1 MFTDAC
7 RTEGGNVK
15 DQPNWFP
22 KVHRMPSEWV
32 MPDHFPDL
40 SYYDE
45 IAIDLETR
53 DPNIKSKGPGYIRKD
68 GEVVGIAVAVEGW
81 CGYYPIAHDTPP
93 NMDKNIVT
101 KWLKDQCNYHDKNY
115 IFHNAFYDVGWLKA
129 MGVDIK
135 GKIIDTLIAAPLV
148 DENRFR
154 FDLNSLTKDY
164 LKESKSETFLREAA
178 KEWNVDPKAELW
190 KLPASHVGEY
200 AEQDAAVT
208 LRLWHHLRKEI
219 TANNLLN
226 IFELETDLFPVLFDM
241 KQKGVRVDL
250 DKAEKIKN
258 DLWSQEKKLR
268 KEIQKLSGHFVEVW
282 SAASVAKAFDA
293 LKIKYDRTPTG
304 QPKFDKNFLS
314 THDSPLAKMVVNER
328 EINKAR
334 TTFIDTIVKHSHRGR
349 IHAEIHQMRSDDGG
363 TVTGR
368 FSYSNPNLQ
377 QIPARHAILGPLIRS
392 IFIPEKDCEWGIFD
406 YSQQEPR
413 IVVHYA
419 SMKNFTG
426 ADKFV
431 DAYRDDETTDFH
443 KMVSEIADIPRK
455 KAKTINLG
463 LFYGMGKGK
472 LMSQL
477 GINLE
482 DATEMLA
489 NYNERVP
496 FVKQLMNDTM
506 NKAGKKGYLS
516 TIEGRRCR
524 FELYEPTNE
533 WGQKALPFKEAKDE
547 YGEHMIKRAW
557 TYKALNRLI
566 QGSAA
571 DQTKKAMLELSK
583 EGYLAHIQVHDE
595 LDFSVAT
602 EKDKSRIKEIMEHAV
617 KLEVPS
623 KVDVECGD
631 SWGKAGD

>member
-1 MFTDAC
+1 MK
-7 RTEGGNVK
+7 E
-15 DQPNWFP
+15 QPNWFP
-22 KVHRMPSEWV
+22 KVHRMKSEWV

-40 SYYDE
+40 ARYDE

-53 DPNIKSKGPGYIRKD
+53 DPGIKDKGPGYIRKD

-392 IFIPEKDCEWGIFD
+392 IFIPEKGCEWGIFD

-602 EKDKSRIKEIMEHAV
+602 EKDKSKIKEIMEHAV

-631 SWGKAGD
+631 SWGDAGD

>member
-1 MFTDAC
+1 M
-7 RTEGGNVK
+7 K
-15 DQPNWFP
+15 
-22 KVHRMPSEWV
+22 SEWV

-40 SYYDE
+40 ARYDE

-53 DPNIKSKGPGYIRKD
+53 DPGIKDKGPGYIRKD

-101 KWLKDQCNYHDKNY
+101 KWLKDQCSYHDKNY

-178 KEWNVDPKAELW
+178 KEWSVDPKAELW

-392 IFIPEKDCEWGIFD
+392 IFIPEKDYEWGIFD

-602 EKDKSRIKEIMEHAV
+602 EKDKSKIKEIMEHAV

-631 SWGKAGD
+631 SWGDAGD

>member
-1 MFTDAC
+1 
-7 RTEGGNVK
+7 
-15 DQPNWFP
+15 
-22 KVHRMPSEWV
+22 MPSEWV

-40 SYYDE
+40 SGYDE

-53 DPNIKSKGPGYIRKD
+53 DPGIKDTGPGYIRKH

-81 CGYYPIAHDTPP
+81 CGYYPIAHETPP
-93 NMDKNIVT
+93 NMDKAIVT
-101 KWLKDQCNYHDKNY
+101 KWIKKQCSYEDKNY
-115 IFHNAFYDVGWLKA
+115 IFHNAFYDVGWLKT

-154 FDLNSLTKDY
+154 FDLNSLGKDY
-164 LKESKSETFLREAA
+164 LQESKSETQLYEAA
-178 KEWNVDPKAELW
+178 KMWGLDPKGEMW

-208 LRLWHHLRKEI
+208 LKLWHHLRGEI
-219 TANNLLN
+219 QKQNLVN
-226 IFELETDLFPVLFDM
+226 IFELETDLFPVLFEM
-241 KQKGVRVDL
+241 KQRGVRVDL
-250 DKAEKIKN
+250 EKAEGIKN
-258 DLWSQEKKLR
+258 DLLSKEKKLLTSI
-268 KEIQKLSGHFVEVW
+268 KKLTNQDVEVW
-282 SAASVAKAFDA
+282 AAASVAKAFDA

-304 QPKFDKNFLS
+304 QPKFDKNFLA
-314 THDSPLAKMVVNER
+314 THDSPLAKMVVEAR

-334 TTFIDTIVKHSHRGR
+334 TTFIESITKHSYRGR
-349 IHAEIHQMRSDDGG
+349 IHAEIHQMRSDQGG

-392 IFIPEKDCEWGIFD
+392 IFIPEKNCEWGIFD

-413 IVVHYA
+413 LVVHYA
-419 SMKNFTG
+419 SMKHFTG
-426 ADKFV
+426 ASKFV
-431 DAYRDDETTDFH
+431 DSYREDETTDFH
-443 KMVSEIADIPRK
+443 TMVSEMADIPRK
-455 KAKTINLG
+455 QAKTINLG

-477 GINLE
+477 GVNLE
-482 DATEMLA
+482 TASDLLA
-489 NYNERVP
+489 AYNERVP

-516 TIEGRRCR
+516 TLEGRRCR
-524 FELYEPTNE
+524 FDLWEPTNE
-533 WGQKALPFKEAKDE
+533 WGQKALPLTEAQQQ
-547 YGEHMIKRAW
+547 YGESMIKRAW

-571 DQTKKAMLELSK
+571 DQTKKAMLELAK

-595 LDFSVAT
+595 LDFSVAS
-602 EKDKSRIKEIMEHAV
+602 EQDKDKIKDIMENCV

-631 SWGKAGD
+631 NWGDAGD

>member
-1 MFTDAC
+1 M
-7 RTEGGNVK
+7 K

-22 KVHRMPSEWV
+22 KVHRMKSEWV

-40 SYYDE
+40 AGYDE

-53 DPNIKSKGPGYIRKD
+53 DPGIKDKGPGYIRKD
-68 GEVVGIAVAVEGW
+68 GEVVGVAVAVEGW

-93 NMDKNIVT
+93 NMDKVIVT
-101 KWLKDQCNYHDKNY
+101 KWLKDQCSYHDKNY

-154 FDLNSLTKDY
+154 FDLNSLSKDY

-200 AEQDAAVT
+200 AEQDAAIT

-250 DKAEKIKN
+250 NKAEKTKD
-258 DLWSQEKKLR
+258 DLWKEEKKLR

-282 SAASVAKAFDA
+282 SAASVAKAFDS
-293 LKIKYDRTPTG
+293 LSLSYDRTPTG

-314 THDSPLAKMVVNER
+314 THDSPLAKMVVKER

-334 TTFIDTIVKHSHRGR
+334 TTFIDTIIKHSHRGR

-392 IFIPEKDCEWGIFD
+392 IFVPEKDCEWGIFD

-419 SMKNFTG
+419 SMKHFTG

-431 DAYRDDETTDFH
+431 DSYRQDDSTDFH

-506 NKAGKKGYLS
+506 NKASKKGYLS

-547 YGEHMIKRAW
+547 YGEHMIKRAF

-631 SWGKAGD
+631 SWGDAGD

>member
-1 MFTDAC
+1 M
-7 RTEGGNVK
+7 K
-15 DQPNWFP
+15 
-22 KVHRMPSEWV
+22 SEWV

-40 SYYDE
+40 VGYDE

-53 DPNIKSKGPGYIRKD
+53 DPGIKDKGPGYIRKD

-101 KWLKDQCNYHDKNY
+101 KWLKDQCSYHDKNY

-583 EGYLAHIQVHDE
+583 EGYLSHIQVHDE

-602 EKDKSRIKEIMEHAV
+602 EKDKSKIKEIMEHAV

-631 SWGKAGD
+631 SWGDAGD

>member
-1 MFTDAC
+1 M
-7 RTEGGNVK
+7 K
-15 DQPNWFP
+15 
-22 KVHRMPSEWV
+22 SEWV

-40 SYYDE
+40 VGYDE

-53 DPNIKSKGPGYIRKD
+53 DPGIKDKGPGYIRKD

-101 KWLKDQCNYHDKNY
+101 KWLKDQCSYHDKNY

-178 KEWNVDPKAELW
+178 KEWSVDPKAELW

-392 IFIPEKDCEWGIFD
+392 IFIPEKDHEWGIFD

-583 EGYLAHIQVHDE
+583 EGYLSHIQVHDE

-602 EKDKSRIKEIMEHAV
+602 DKDKSKIKEIMEHAV

-631 SWGKAGD
+631 SWGDAGD

>member
-1 MFTDAC
+1 MK
-7 RTEGGNVK
+7 E
-15 DQPNWFP
+15 QPNWFP

-40 SYYDE
+40 SGYDE

-53 DPNIKSKGPGYIRKD
+53 DPGIKDTGPGYIRKH

-93 NMDKNIVT
+93 NMDKEIVT
-101 KWLKDQCNYHDKNY
+101 RWIKKQCSYEDKNY

-154 FDLNSLTKDY
+154 FDLNSLSKDY
-164 LKESKSETFLREAA
+164 LQESKSETQLYEAA
-178 KEWNVDPKAELW
+178 KMWGLDPKGELW

-208 LRLWHHLRKEI
+208 LKLWHHLRTEI
-219 TANNLLN
+219 QRQNLIN
-226 IFELETDLFPVLFDM
+226 IFELETDLFPVLFEM
-241 KQKGVRVDL
+241 KQRGVRVDL
-250 DKAEKIKN
+250 EKAEAIKN
-258 DLWSQEKKLR
+258 DLQEKENKILRSIKKLTN
-268 KEIQKLSGHFVEVW
+268 QDVEVW
-282 SAASVAKAFDA
+282 AAASVSKAFDA
-293 LKIKYDRTPTG
+293 LNIKYDRTPTG
-304 QPKFDKNFLS
+304 QPKFDKNFLA
-314 THDSPLAKMVVNER
+314 THDSPLAKMVVEAR

-334 TTFIDTIVKHSHRGR
+334 TTFIESITKHSYRGR
-349 IHAEIHQMRSDDGG
+349 IHAEIHQMRSDQGG

-406 YSQQEPR
+406 YSQQGPR
-413 IVVHYA
+413 LVVHYA
-419 SMKNFTG
+419 SLRHFTG
-426 ADKFV
+426 AGKFV
-431 DAYRDDETTDFH
+431 ESYQEDPTTDFH
-443 KMVSEIADIPRK
+443 KMVSKMADIPRK
-455 KAKTINLG
+455 QAKTINLG

-477 GINLE
+477 GVNLE
-482 DATEMLA
+482 TASDLLA
-489 NYNERVP
+489 AYNERVP

-516 TIEGRRCR
+516 TLEGRRCR
-524 FELYEPTNE
+524 FDLWEPTNE
-533 WGQKALPFKEAKDE
+533 WGQKALPLTEAQQQ
-547 YGEHMIKRAW
+547 YGESMIKRAW

-571 DQTKKAMLELSK
+571 DQTKKAMLELHK

-595 LDFSVAT
+595 LDFSVASDAD
-602 EKDKSRIKEIMEHAV
+602 KDKIKDIMENCVELA
-617 KLEVPS
+617 VPS

-631 SWGKAGD
+631 NWGDAGD

>member
-1 MFTDAC
+1 M
-7 RTEGGNVK
+7 K
-15 DQPNWFP
+15 
-22 KVHRMPSEWV
+22 SEWV

-40 SYYDE
+40 ARYDE

-53 DPNIKSKGPGYIRKD
+53 DPGIKDKGPGYIRKD

-101 KWLKDQCNYHDKNY
+101 KWLKDQCSYHDKNY

-178 KEWNVDPKAELW
+178 KEWSVDPKAELW

-431 DAYRDDETTDFH
+431 DAYRDDDTTDFH

-516 TIEGRRCR
+516 TLEGRRCR

-602 EKDKSRIKEIMEHAV
+602 EKDKSKIKEIMEHAV

-631 SWGKAGD
+631 SWGDAGD

>member
-1 MFTDAC
+1 
-7 RTEGGNVK
+7 
-15 DQPNWFP
+15 
-22 KVHRMPSEWV
+22 MPSEWV

-40 SYYDE
+40 SGYDE

-53 DPNIKSKGPGYIRKD
+53 DPSIKDKGPGYIRKD

-93 NMDKNIVT
+93 NMDKAIVT
-101 KWLKDQCNYHDKNY
+101 KWIKKQCSYEDKNY

-154 FDLNSLTKDY
+154 FDLNTLSKDY
-164 LKESKSETFLREAA
+164 LQESKSEAQLYEAA
-178 KEWNVDPKAELW
+178 KMWGLDPNDVLAKENNI
-190 KLPASHVGEY
+190 
-200 AEQDAAVT
+200 
-208 LRLWHHLRKEI
+208 LRSI
-219 TANNLLN
+219 
-226 IFELETDLFPVLFDM
+226 
-241 KQKGVRVDL
+241 
-250 DKAEKIKN
+250 
-258 DLWSQEKKLR
+258 KKLAG
-268 KEIQKLSGHFVEVW
+268 IDVEVW
-282 SAASVAKAFDA
+282 AAASVAKAFDR
-293 LKIKYDRTPTG
+293 LSLPYDTTPTG
-304 QPKFDKNFLS
+304 KPKFDKNFLA
-314 THDSPLAKMVVNER
+314 THDSPLAKMVVECR

-334 TTFIDTIVKHSHRGR
+334 TTFIDTILKHSHRGR
-349 IHAEIHQMRSDDGG
+349 IHAEIHQMRSDEGG

-413 IVVHYA
+413 LVVHYA
-419 SMKNFTG
+419 SLKNYMG
-426 ADKFV
+426 ATKFV
-431 DAYRDDETTDFH
+431 ESYQEDEKTDFH
-443 KMVSEIADIPRK
+443 KMVSDLADIPRK
-455 KAKTINLG
+455 QAKTINLG

-477 GINLE
+477 GVDQETAE
-482 DATEMLA
+482 DLLA
-489 NYNERVP
+489 GYHERVP
-496 FVKQLMNDTM
+496 FVKKLMMDTM
-506 NKAGKKGYLS
+506 RKASEKGFLS

-524 FELYEPTNE
+524 FDQWEPANE
-533 WGQKALPFKEAKDE
+533 WGKKALSLPEAQRE
-547 YGEHMIKRAW
+547 YGEHQIKRAW

-571 DQTKKAMLELSK
+571 DQTKKAMLELYK

-595 LDFSVAT
+595 LDFSVASDC
-602 EKDKSRIKEIMEHAV
+602 DKYKIQEIMEQAV
-617 KLEVPS
+617 KLQVPN
-623 KVDVECGD
+623 KVDVECGLN
-631 SWGKAGD
+631 WGDAGD

>member
-1 MFTDAC
+1 MK
-7 RTEGGNVK
+7 E
-15 DQPNWFP
+15 QPNWFP

-40 SYYDE
+40 SGYDE

-53 DPNIKSKGPGYIRKD
+53 DPGIKDTGPGYIRKH
-68 GEVVGIAVAVEGW
+68 GEVVGIAVAVDGW
-81 CGYYPIAHDTPP
+81 CGYYPIAHETPP
-93 NMDKNIVT
+93 NMDKAIVT
-101 KWLKDQCNYHDKNY
+101 KWIKKQCSYEDKNY

-154 FDLNSLTKDY
+154 FDLNTLSKDY
-164 LKESKSETFLREAA
+164 LQESKSETQLYEAA
-178 KEWNVDPKAELW
+178 KMWGLDPKGEMW

-208 LRLWHHLRKEI
+208 LKLWHHLRGEI
-219 TANNLLN
+219 QKQNLVN
-226 IFELETDLFPVLFDM
+226 IFELETDLFPVLFEM
-241 KQKGVRVDL
+241 KQRGVRVDL
-250 DKAEKIKN
+250 EKAEGIKN
-258 DLWSQEKKLR
+258 DLLSKEKKLLTSI
-268 KEIQKLSGHFVEVW
+268 KKLTNQDVEVW
-282 SAASVAKAFDA
+282 AAASVAKAFDA

-314 THDSPLAKMVVNER
+314 THDSPLAKMVVECR

-334 TTFIDTIVKHSHRGR
+334 TTFIESITKHSYRGR
-349 IHAEIHQMRSDDGG
+349 IHAEIHQMRSDQGG

-413 IVVHYA
+413 LVVHYA
-419 SMKNFTG
+419 GMKHFTG
-426 ADKFV
+426 ADRFV
-431 DAYRDDETTDFH
+431 DSYQEDETTDFH
-443 KMVSEIADIPRK
+443 TMVSEMADIPRK
-455 KAKTINLG
+455 QAKTINLG

-477 GINLE
+477 GVNLE
-482 DATEMLA
+482 TASELLA
-489 NYNERVP
+489 AYNQRVP

-506 NKAGKKGYLS
+506 HKAGKKGYLS
-516 TIEGRRCR
+516 TLEGRKCR
-524 FELYEPTNE
+524 FDQWEPTNE
-533 WGQKALPFKEAKDE
+533 WGQKSLPLAEAQQQ

-595 LDFSVAT
+595 LDFSVASDADKIKI
-602 EKDKSRIKEIMEHAV
+602 KDIMENCV
-617 KLEVPS
+617 ELSVPS

-631 SWGKAGD
+631 NWGDAGD

>member
-1 MFTDAC
+1 M
-7 RTEGGNVK
+7 K

-32 MPDHFPDL
+32 MPDTFPDL
-40 SYYDE
+40 SDYNE

-53 DPNIKSKGPGYIRKD
+53 DPGIKDTGPGYIRKH
-68 GEVVGIAVAVEGW
+68 GEVVGIAVAVDGW
-81 CGYYPIAHDTPP
+81 QGYYPIAHETPP
-93 NMDKNIVT
+93 NMDKELVT
-101 KWLKDQCNYHDKNY
+101 RWLRKQCSYESVNY
-115 IFHNAFYDVGWLKA
+115 IFHNSFYDVGWLKT
-129 MGVDIK
+129 MDIDIK

-154 FDLNSLTKDY
+154 FDLNSLAKDY
-164 LKESKSETFLREAA
+164 LQESKSETQLYEAA
-178 KEWNVDPKAELW
+178 KMWGLDPKGELW

-208 LRLWHHLRKEI
+208 LRLWHYLQIEI
-219 TANNLLN
+219 QKQNLGN
-226 IFELETDLFPVLFDM
+226 IFELETDLFPVLFKM
-241 KQKGVRVDL
+241 KQKGVKVDL
-250 DKAEKIKN
+250 EKAEKIKN
-258 DLWSQEKKLR
+258 DLQSKENKILR
-268 KEIQKLSGHFVEVW
+268 SIKKLSGIDVEVW
-282 SAASVAKAFDA
+282 AATSVAKAFDS
-293 LKIKYDRTPTG
+293 LSLSYDTTPTG
-304 QPKFDKNFLS
+304 KPKFDKNFLA
-314 THDSPLAKMVVNER
+314 THDSPLAQMVVECR

-334 TTFIDTIVKHSHRGR
+334 TTFIESITKHSHRGR
-349 IHAEIHQMRSDDGG
+349 IHAEIHQMRSDQGG

-392 IFIPEKDCEWGIFD
+392 IFIPEKGCEWGIFD

-413 IVVHYA
+413 LVVHYA

-431 DAYRDDETTDFH
+431 DSYRDDLTTDFH
-443 KMVSEIADIPRK
+443 DMVSEMADIPRK
-455 KAKTINLG
+455 QAKTINLG

-477 GINLE
+477 GVDQETATDLLE
-482 DATEMLA
+482 S
-489 NYNERVP
+489 YNERVP

-506 NKAGKKGYLS
+506 NKAGKKGFLA
-516 TIEGRRCR
+516 TLEGRRCR
-524 FELYEPTNE
+524 FDLWEPTNE
-533 WGQKALPFKEAKDE
+533 WGKKALPLDQAERE

-571 DQTKKAMLELSK
+571 DQTKKAMIELDK
-583 EGYLAHIQVHDE
+583 EDYLAHIQVHDE
-595 LDFSVAT
+595 LDFSVAS
-602 EKDKSRIKEIMEHAV
+602 EKDKSKIKDIMENCV

-631 SWGKAGD
+631 NWGDAGD

>member
-1 MFTDAC
+1 MK
-7 RTEGGNVK
+7 E
-15 DQPNWFP
+15 QPNWFP
-22 KVHRMPSEWV
+22 KVHRMKSEWV

-40 SYYDE
+40 ARYDE

-53 DPNIKSKGPGYIRKD
+53 DPGIKDKGPGYIRKD
-68 GEVVGIAVAVEGW
+68 GEVVGIAIAVEGW
-81 CGYYPIAHDTPP
+81 SGYYPIAHDTPP
-93 NMDKNIVT
+93 NMDKGIVT
-101 KWLKDQCNYHDKNY
+101 KWLKDQCSYHDKNY

-178 KEWNVDPKAELW
+178 KEWSVDPKAELW

-602 EKDKSRIKEIMEHAV
+602 EKDKSKIKEIMEHAV

-631 SWGKAGD
+631 SWGDAGD

>member
-1 MFTDAC
+1 MK
-7 RTEGGNVK
+7 E
-15 DQPNWFP
+15 QPNWFP

-32 MPDHFPDL
+32 QPDSFPDL
-40 SYYDE
+40 SRYDK

-53 DPNIKSKGPGYIRKD
+53 DPGIKDRGPGYIRKD

-93 NMDKNIVT
+93 NMDKKIVT
-101 KWLKDQCNYHDKNY
+101 RWLKDQCAYEDKEY
-115 IFHNAFYDVGWLKA
+115 VFHNAFYDVGWLKT
-129 MGVDIK
+129 MGIDIK
-135 GKIIDTLIAAPLV
+135 GKIIDTLIAAALV

-154 FDLNSLTKDY
+154 YDLNSLGRDY
-164 LKESKSETFLREAA
+164 LQESKSETQLREAA
-178 KEWNVDPKAELW
+178 KLWGLDPKSEMW

-200 AEQDAAVT
+200 AEQDAAMT
-208 LRLWHHLRKEI
+208 LRLYSHFQIIISKQ
-219 TANNLLN
+219 NLHN
-226 IFELETDLFPVLFDM
+226 IFDLETALFPVLFEM
-241 KQKGVRVDL
+241 KTKGVRVDL
-250 DKAEKIKN
+250 EKANTIKD
-258 DLWSQEKKLR
+258 DLYKQEKKLLGSI
-268 KEIQKLSGHFVEVW
+268 KKLSGVDVEVW
-282 SAASVAKAFDA
+282 AAASVAKAFDK
-293 LKIKYDRTPTG
+293 LSLPYDRTPTD

-314 THDSPLAKMVVNER
+314 THSSPLAKMVVECR

-334 TTFIDTIVKHSHRGR
+334 TTFIESITKHSYRGR
-349 IHAEIHQMRSDDGG
+349 IHAEIHQMRSDQGG

-377 QIPARHAILGPLIRS
+377 QIPARHGILGPLIRS
-392 IFIPEKDCEWGIFD
+392 IFIPEKKCEWGIFD

-413 IVVHYA
+413 LVVHYA
-419 SMKNFTG
+419 SLRHFTG

-431 DAYRDDETTDFH
+431 DSYNEDETTDFH
-443 KMVSEIADIPRK
+443 TMVSEMADIPRK
-455 KAKTINLG
+455 QAKTINLG

-477 GINLE
+477 GVDQETASEL
-482 DATEMLA
+482 LA
-489 NYNERVP
+489 AYNERVP

-506 NKAGKKGYLS
+506 NKAGKKGYLF
-516 TIEGRRCR
+516 THEGRRCR
-524 FELYEPTNE
+524 FDLWEPTNE
-533 WGQKALPFKEAKDE
+533 WGKKALPLDQAQRE

-571 DQTKKAMLELSK
+571 DQTKKAMLELDK

-595 LDFSVAT
+595 LDFSVASDADKAKI
-602 EKDKSRIKEIMEHAV
+602 KDIMENCVELA
-617 KLEVPS
+617 VPS

-631 SWGKAGD
+631 NWGDAGD

>member
-1 MFTDAC
+1 MK
-7 RTEGGNVK
+7 E
-15 DQPNWFP
+15 QPNWFP

-40 SYYDE
+40 SGYDE

-53 DPNIKSKGPGYIRKD
+53 DPGIKDTGPGYIRKH
-68 GEVVGIAVAVEGW
+68 GEVVGIAVAVDGW
-81 CGYYPIAHDTPP
+81 CGYYPIAHETPP
-93 NMDKNIVT
+93 NMDKAIVT
-101 KWLKDQCNYHDKNY
+101 KWIKKQCSYEDKNY

-154 FDLNSLTKDY
+154 FDLNTLSKDY
-164 LKESKSETFLREAA
+164 LQESKSETQLYEAA
-178 KEWNVDPKAELW
+178 KMWGLDPKGEMW

-208 LRLWHHLRKEI
+208 LKLWHHLRGEI
-219 TANNLLN
+219 QKQNLVN
-226 IFELETDLFPVLFDM
+226 IFELETDLFPVLFEM
-241 KQKGVRVDL
+241 KQRGVRVDL
-250 DKAEKIKN
+250 EKAEGIKN
-258 DLWSQEKKLR
+258 DLLSKEKKLLTSI
-268 KEIQKLSGHFVEVW
+268 KKLTNQDVEVW
-282 SAASVAKAFDA
+282 AAASVAKAFDA

-304 QPKFDKNFLS
+304 QPKFDKNFLV
-314 THDSPLAKMVVNER
+314 THDSPLAKMVVEAR

-334 TTFIDTIVKHSHRGR
+334 TTFIESITKHSHRGR
-349 IHAEIHQMRSDDGG
+349 IHAEIHQMRSDQGG

-413 IVVHYA
+413 LVVHYA

-426 ADKFV
+426 ASKFV
-431 DAYRDDETTDFH
+431 DSYREDETTDFH
-443 KMVSEIADIPRK
+443 TMVSEMADIPRK
-455 KAKTINLG
+455 QAKTINLG

-477 GINLE
+477 GVNLE
-482 DATEMLA
+482 TASDLLA
-489 NYNERVP
+489 AYNERVP

-516 TIEGRRCR
+516 TLEGRRCR
-524 FELYEPTNE
+524 FDLWEPTNE
-533 WGQKALPFKEAKDE
+533 WGQKALPLTEAQQQ
-547 YGEHMIKRAW
+547 YGESMIKRAW
-557 TYKALNRLI
+557 TYKSLNRLI

-571 DQTKKAMLELSK
+571 DQTKKAMLELAK

-595 LDFSVAT
+595 LDFSVAS
-602 EKDKSRIKEIMEHAV
+602 EQDKDKIKDIMENCV
-617 KLEVPS
+617 QLEVPS

-631 SWGKAGD
+631 NWGDAGD

>member
-1 MFTDAC
+1 
-7 RTEGGNVK
+7 
-15 DQPNWFP
+15 
-22 KVHRMPSEWV
+22 MPSEWV
-32 MPDHFPDL
+32 MPDSFPDL
-40 SYYDE
+40 SGYDE

-53 DPNIKSKGPGYIRKD
+53 DPGIKDKGPGYIRKE
-68 GEVVGIAVAVEGW
+68 GEVVGVAVAVEGW
-81 CGYYPIAHDTPP
+81 CGYFPIAHDTPP
-93 NMDKNIVT
+93 NMDKGIVS
-101 KWLKDQCNYHDKNY
+101 KWLKKQCSYEEKNY
-115 IFHNAFYDVGWLKA
+115 IFHNAFYDVGWLNTL
-129 MGVDIK
+129 GVDIK
-135 GKIIDTLIAAPLV
+135 GKIIDTLIAAPIV

-154 FDLNSLTKDY
+154 FDLNTLSKDY
-164 LKESKSETFLREAA
+164 LQESKSEAQLYEAA
-178 KEWNVDPKAELW
+178 KMWGLDPKGELW

-200 AEQDAAVT
+200 AEQDASVT
-208 LRLWHHLRKEI
+208 LRLWQHLRTEI
-219 TANNLLN
+219 LRQNLTN

-250 DKAEKIKN
+250 DKADKIKN
-258 DLWSQEKKLR
+258 DLLNKENNILR
-268 KEIQKLSGHFVEVW
+268 SIKKLSGVDVEVW
-282 SAASVAKAFDA
+282 AAASVAKAFDS
-293 LKIKYDRTPTG
+293 LSLPYDSTATG
-304 QPKFDKNFLS
+304 KPKFDKNFLA
-314 THDSPLAKMVVNER
+314 THDSPLAKMVVECR

-334 TTFIDTIVKHSHRGR
+334 TTFIDTIIKHSHRGR
-349 IHAEIHQMRSDDGG
+349 IHAEIHQMRSDQGG

-392 IFIPEKDCEWGIFD
+392 IFVPEKDCEWGIFD

-413 IVVHYA
+413 LVVHYA
-419 SMKNFTG
+419 SLKNYLG
-426 ADKFV
+426 ANKFV
-431 DAYRDDETTDFH
+431 DSYLNDDTTDFH

-455 KAKTINLG
+455 LAKTINLG

-477 GINLE
+477 GVNLE
-482 DATEMLA
+482 DATEMLT

-506 NKAGKKGYLS
+506 SKAGKKGFLS

-524 FELYEPTNE
+524 FEEWEPINE
-533 WGQKALPFKEAKDE
+533 WGKKSLPLKEAQQE

-571 DQTKKAMLELSK
+571 DQTKKAMLELYK

-595 LDFSVAT
+595 LDFSVAND
-602 EKDKSRIKEIMEHAV
+602 KDKSRIKEIMEQAV
-617 KLEVPS
+617 KLQVPS
-623 KVDVECGD
+623 KVDVECGLN
-631 SWGKAGD
+631 WGDAGD